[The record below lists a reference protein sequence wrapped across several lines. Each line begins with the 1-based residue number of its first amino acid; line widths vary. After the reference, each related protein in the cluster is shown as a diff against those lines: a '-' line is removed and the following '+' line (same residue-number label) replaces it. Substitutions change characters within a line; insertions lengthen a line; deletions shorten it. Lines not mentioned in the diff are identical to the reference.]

1 MRRLLLD
8 THALLWWL
16 SDDPT
21 LRTEARSL
29 INDRDNHV
37 AVSAATVWEI
47 AIKTSKG
54 KLRAPDQLERAVL
67 DAGLSPLVVTL
78 SHAERAGKLPRL
90 HNDPFDRLLVAQA
103 QTEHLEILTRDPRL
117 RAYDVRLVAA

>member
-1 MRRLLLD
+1 M
-8 THALLWWL
+8 
-16 SDDPT
+16 
-21 LRTEARSL
+21 
-29 INDRDNHV
+29 
-37 AVSAATVWEI
+37 WEI

-54 KLRAPDQLERAVL
+54 KLRAPAQLERAVI